1 MRSRRKAGDLYIVKH
16 IVLIHTAR
24 QVYLTFEKRLREE
37 INCDIK
43 VNTILDTYFTNDTNE
58 RGHFSQN
65 NLNRFYLTMKSAEL
79 AGADVIVVLCSV
91 LSQQVAN
98 LAPFISVPIFR
109 IDERV
114 GSEAILHG
122 DRILVLAS
130 TPGAIGATSQLIL
143 EAAEKAGR
151 KVFIESKYDQLAF
164 DAMAKG
170 DMKTHDERIIQ
181 MGSTA
186 RDVDVIVYAQG
197 SMEPTAGRVAE
208 LTKLPVITAPSLC
221 IRQIKEFVE
230 NCN

>member
-1 MRSRRKAGDLYIVKH
+1 VKH

-37 INCDIK
+37 INSEIK
-43 VNTILDTYFTNDTNE
+43 VNNILDTYFTNDTNE
-58 RGHFSQN
+58 KGHFSQD
-65 NLNRFYLTMKSAEL
+65 NLNRFLLALKSAEL
-79 AGADVIVVLCSV
+79 AGADLIVVLCSV
-91 LSQQVAN
+91 LSQQVAKVV
-98 LAPFISVPIFR
+98 PFISVPIFR
-109 IDERV
+109 IDEKL

-122 DRILVLAS
+122 SRIMVLAS
-130 TPGAIGATSQLIL
+130 TPGAIGPTSQLIL

-151 KVFIESKYDQLAF
+151 KVIIESRYDQDAF

-181 MGSTA
+181 MGA
-186 RDVDVIVYAQG
+186 AVRDVDVIVYAQG

-208 LTKLPVITAPSLC
+208 LTGLPVITAPSLC

-230 NCN
+230 NEK